1 MSRQYRVLKGQR
13 SQAMKIISIW
23 RHLSTVPH
31 ASDEVERQAEWMRDP
46 LSHPDIDAMS
56 ERQLADLPFGR
67 TRIVERCCP
76 A

>member
-1 MSRQYRVLKGQR
+1 
-13 SQAMKIISIW
+13 MKIISIL

-31 ASDEVERQAEWMRDP
+31 CSEVDVQRQAEWMRDP

-56 ERQLADLPFGR
+56 ERELADLPFGR
-67 TRIVERCCP
+67 VKTAECCCP

>member
-1 MSRQYRVLKGQR
+1 
-13 SQAMKIISIW
+13 MKIISIL

-31 ASDEVERQAEWMRDP
+31 SSDDDVERRAEWMRDP

-56 ERQLADLPFGR
+56 ERELADLPFGR
-67 TRIVERCCP
+67 AKTTERCCP